1 MVWAWPPARL
11 ARYCCSVPKLL
22 PRALLP
28 LLAFALAG
36 CGSGVT
42 GQPIPAAGF
51 QGEEALPRSPEAA
64 PEKPQIPWPRST
76 AGVDPCALLTP
87 DALAPVGGPVGP
99 PHRDDPVAGAC
110 AQLLGSAPENTAA
123 TAFYAPYGAVVDRQP
138 RGVAVTVE
146 GHSSW
151 LYCEPVTQ
159 HQTCTAATAIA
170 PDRTLLTM
178 LSMRDA
184 SAADTSERLFGLT
197 KTALAALPAA

>member
-1 MVWAWPPARL
+1 M
-11 ARYCCSVPKLL
+11 PKLL
-22 PRALLP
+22 PRAALP

-42 GQPIPAAGF
+42 GEPIPAAGF
-51 QGEEALPRSPEAA
+51 QSEEAPPRTREATPER
-64 PEKPQIPWPRST
+64 PRIPQPRNT
-76 AGVDPCALLTP
+76 AEVDPCALLTP
-87 DALAPVGGPVGP
+87 DALAPMGGPVGP
-99 PHRDDPVAGAC
+99 PHRDDPVPGAC

-123 TAFYAPYGAVVDRQP
+123 AAFYAQYGAVVDRQP
-138 RGVAVTVE
+138 RGVAVAVE

-151 LYCEPVTQ
+151 LYCEPVTE

-197 KTALAALPAA
+197 KTALAELPAA